1 MSPTDGVVS
10 RGKQTV
16 AINLCGVMR
25 TLNFPAAGLKYCTL
39 GNPEHH
45 FMNTPDKDT
54 GQSRDRSL
62 RFVIE
67 DTDIRGEIVHLED
80 SLQEILAIHQY
91 APGVSRLL
99 GEFLAAA
106 VLLSTTLKFE
116 GKLILQARSEG
127 QIPLLMVECTSQREI
142 RAIARGAEQATSE
155 NFAQLLT
162 NGQLAITVDPVKGKR
177 YQGIVPLMGECLA
190 TCLDAYFQQS
200 EQLQTR
206 VWLAA
211 DENRAAGMLLQQL
224 PKQLT
229 PDLEERQA
237 QWNHACT
244 LGATIT
250 SGELLELNAEQI
262 LHRLYHEDPLRVF
275 APAGVSFQCDC
286 SRERTFNALASL
298 GSAELQD
305 ILSEE
310 DSIAMD
316 CEFCNQQYVFY
327 PEDLLSLISID
338 ESRTLH

>member
-1 MSPTDGVVS
+1 MEALEEDS
-10 RGKQTV
+10 KQS
-16 AINLCGVMR
+16 G
-25 TLNFPAAGLKYCTL
+25 
-39 GNPEHH
+39 
-45 FMNTPDKDT
+45 
-54 GQSRDRSL
+54 DRSL

-67 DTDIRGEIVHLED
+67 DTDVRGEIVHLQD

-106 VLLSTTLKFE
+106 VLLSTTLKFD

-127 QIPLLMVECTSQREI
+127 QIPLLMVECTNQRQI
-142 RAIARGAEQATSE
+142 RAIARGAEHATSE
-155 NFAQLLT
+155 DFAQLLT
-162 NGQLAITVDPVKGKR
+162 RGQLAITVDPAKGKR

-190 TCLDAYFQQS
+190 TCLDAYFRQS

-224 PKQLT
+224 PAQLT
-229 PDLEERQA
+229 PDPEERQA
-237 QWNHACT
+237 QWGHVCT

-275 APAGVSFQCDC
+275 APTRVNFHCDC
-286 SRERTFNALASL
+286 SRERTFSALASL
-298 GSAELQD
+298 GSAELRD
-305 ILSEE
+305 ILSEQG
-310 DSIAMD
+310 SIAMD
-316 CEFCNQQYVFY
+316 CEFCNQQYIFQ
-327 PEDLLSLISID
+327 PGDLLPLLTDD